1 MLLQMNVVVDSAR
14 SFLTQLGTYLPRLL
28 GAILVLV
35 VGWLVAKW
43 IRTGVTKLL
52 GAVHFDDIAKR
63 SGIDQVLQQGGLQST
78 LGDILAGLIYW
89 TIILITL
96 LAAVNSLGL
105 TVASDMLSR
114 VVLYLPNVVV
124 AVIILI
130 LGALFGRLIQGIVR
144 TYLSNAQVGGAGM
157 ISNVAYYAIL
167 VFAAAV
173 TLEQLGIGQAL
184 VVSTFQIAFGAL
196 CLALAIAFGLG
207 GRDWASGVINRTFNR
222 PGLNTPEKR

>member
-1 MLLQMNVVVDSAR
+1 MLLQMNVVVDSVR
-14 SFLTQLGTYLPRLL
+14 GFLTELGSYLPRLL

-43 IRTGVTKLL
+43 LRTGVTKLL
-52 GAVHFDDIAKR
+52 QALHFDDIAKK
-63 SGIDQVLQQGGLQST
+63 SGIDQVLQQGGLQAT
-78 LGDILAGLIYW
+78 LTSILSGLIYW
-89 TIILITL
+89 TIMLVTL

-105 TVASDMLSR
+105 TIASDMLSR

-144 TYLSNAQVGGAGM
+144 TYLSNAQVGGAVM
-157 ISNVAYYAIL
+157 ISNIAYYAIL

-207 GRDWASGVINRTFNR
+207 GRDWAAGVISKTFN
-222 PGLNTPEKR
+222 PPEQR

>member
-1 MLLQMNVVVDSAR
+1 MLLQMNVVVESVR
-14 SFLTQLGTYLPRLL
+14 SFLTQLGSYLPRLL

-35 VGWLVAKW
+35 LGWLVAKW

-52 GAVHFDDIAKR
+52 DALHFDDVSKK
-63 SGIDQVLQQGGLQST
+63 SGIDRVLQQGGLQAT
-78 LGDILAGLIYW
+78 LTGILAGLIYW

-96 LAAVNSLGL
+96 LTAVNSLGL

-144 TYLSNAQVGGAGM
+144 TFLSNAQVAGAGL
-157 ISNVAYYAIL
+157 ISDIAYYAIL

-173 TLEQLGIGQAL
+173 SLEQLGIGQAL
-184 VVSTFQIAFGAL
+184 VVSTFQIAFGAV
-196 CLALAIAFGLG
+196 CLALALAFGLG
-207 GRDWASGVINRTFNR
+207 GREWASGVISRTM
-222 PGLNTPEKR
+222 GEKTPQKR

>member
-1 MLLQMNVVVDSAR
+1 MLLQINVVVDSVR

-28 GAILVLV
+28 GAILVLI
-35 VGWLVAKW
+35 VGWLIAKW
-43 IRTGVTKLL
+43 IRTGVIKLL
-52 GAVHFDDIAKR
+52 GALHFDEISKK

-78 LGDILAGLIYW
+78 MADILAGLIYW
-89 TIILITL
+89 TIILVTL

-144 TYLSNAQVGGAGM
+144 TYLSNALVSGAAM

-207 GRDWASGVINRTFNR
+207 GRDWAARMIDRTFNQ
-222 PGLNTPEKR
+222 PQKR